1 MQRNITDV
9 SEVELNFMDFQRI
22 GESIERLLRCGFE
35 IFDNTGDLVNR
46 RLIDQTAR
54 SINEQT
60 NIVVKLNIRRKL
72 HWVSF
77 IRGWLFQVPKTQSP
91 FRPRAQRRSFAGWSL
106 GWVSAVDSNGRTI
119 FVVHAVTFSY
129 ACTTKI
135 VRPLESTAETQ
146 PKLQPALLSLS
157 AMVSQSLIG
166 TRPRMPESA
175 NTC

>member
-1 MQRNITDV
+1 MQRNINDV

-77 IRGWLFQVPKTQSP
+77 IGAVKAQASLSGNLHVPFRISARGRYRRTTAPEGAPGCKLDELTIPKLRIGGGHGWLHRLLK
-91 FRPRAQRRSFAGWSL
+91 A
-106 GWVSAVDSNGRTI
+106 I
-119 FVVHAVTFSY
+119 AVT
-129 ACTTKI
+129 
-135 VRPLESTAETQ
+135 VPWLRPCL
-146 PKLQPALLSLS
+146 PL
-157 AMVSQSLIG
+157 
-166 TRPRMPESA
+166 
-175 NTC
+175 

>member
-46 RLIDQTAR
+46 RLTDQTAR

-72 HWVSF
+72 HLVSF
-77 IRGWLFQVPKTQSP
+77 IRGWHLHVPKTESP
-91 FRPRAQRRSFAGWSL
+91 FRPLAQRRYSTLW
-106 GWVSAVDSNGRTI
+106 
-119 FVVHAVTFSY
+119 HP
-129 ACTTKI
+129 
-135 VRPLESTAETQ
+135 RPKPS
-146 PKLQPALLSLS
+146 P
-157 AMVSQSLIG
+157 
-166 TRPRMPESA
+166 
-175 NTC
+175 N

>member
-54 SINEQT
+54 TINEQT

-91 FRPRAQRRSFAGWSL
+91 FRPRAQRRSFALCNLPPRPTTNSNRIC
-106 GWVSAVDSNGRTI
+106 SA
-119 FVVHAVTFSY
+119 Y
-129 ACTTKI
+129 
-135 VRPLESTAETQ
+135 
-146 PKLQPALLSLS
+146 
-157 AMVSQSLIG
+157 
-166 TRPRMPESA
+166 
-175 NTC
+175 